1 MSWEKVVNTRIWGV
15 TGQESDIRMTA
26 GDSSGGTFTG
36 KANPLRGSLFWDR
49 CMFVLQGVSV
59 GGAATGGSF
68 TVTIETDAIVGY
80 TGMPIAR
87 ATGIGPNSNS
97 TIVMDSLHQSA
108 ASPLPT
114 HLNID
119 ITAGGSDDG
128 LTANCHVIAKQYRGV
143 LGSPAIATAERVIM
157 GNMIKGTSDTIDFS
171 GDEGV
176 SADTTFT
183 LGTSG
188 TDLGLN
194 KMRLWD
200 NAMYWAVSGNT
211 EAGEHDV
218 DIIATVGGTTVSIAS
233 TGVAG
238 ALGVPDAKIALV
250 NNFYGQTPNPSAI
263 IWTEVGAGGVSDFR
277 VVVMAKSGRGSMAK
291 R

>member
-15 TGQESDIRMTA
+15 TTQDTDVRLPI
-26 GDSSGGTFTG
+26 GDSVSDAHTQRP
-36 KANPLRGSLFWDR
+36 NPLRGSLFWDR
-49 CMFVLQGVSV
+49 CMYVLQDVAVS
-59 GGAATGGSF
+59 GGATGGSYTI
-68 TVTIETDAIVGY
+68 TVETDAVVGY
-80 TGMPIAR
+80 TGLPIAR
-87 ATGIGPNSNS
+87 IAAVGPNSDA
-97 TIVMDSLHQSA
+97 TLILDSLHQSP
-108 ASPLPT
+108 ASPMPT
-114 HLNID
+114 HLHID
-119 ITAGGSDDG
+119 ETATGTGIT
-128 LTANCHVIAKQYRGV
+128 LNCWVIAKQYRGV
-143 LGSPAIATAERVIM
+143 LGSPAVATAERVMM

-188 TDLGLN
+188 TALGLG

-200 NAMYWAVSGNT
+200 NAFYWAVSGNT

-218 DIIATVGGTTVSIAS
+218 DIISTVGGVTVSIAS
-233 TGVAG
+233 TGTGG
-238 ALGVPDAKIALV
+238 ALGVPDAKIALA

-277 VVVMAKSGRGSMAK
+277 VVVLAKSGRGSMGK